1 MPTNRQE
8 KKEKQNMA
16 SGDQQGRLIKFL
28 DSLELDYTPV
38 VRRTWRTSYANN
50 GRETR
55 CLRLLSPLR
64 RSPRSR
70 RSLHATRLAG
80 PGRAH
85 AVHHPAV
92 WGGMRSVDGRGQK

>member
-1 MPTNRQE
+1 
-8 KKEKQNMA
+8 MA
-16 SGDQQGRLIKFL
+16 SGNQQGRLIKFL

-38 VRRTWRTSYANN
+38 VRRTRRTRRTSYANN

-92 WGGMRSVDGRGQK
+92 WGGVRSVDGGGQK